1 VYSKIGAADLV
12 VFYCSVAE
20 ERSPTMM
27 ALYQDA
33 VLVPEKRPPGY
44 NEGQVVRLLAG
55 GIRAYKELTNE
66 VVDGVPVNDDVPFRT
81 LRVPT
86 SGLTLCVGD
95 TNYIIL
101 QSPHTKHLS
110 KIMEERQM

>member
-1 VYSKIGAADLV
+1 MNLASSTGAALTFKNAITSKSNVYSKIGAADLV

-44 NEGQVVRLLAG
+44 NENQVVRLLAD
-55 GIRAYKELTNE
+55 GIRAYKELTDE
-66 VVDGVPVNDDVPFRT
+66 VIRGVPVNDDVPFLAT
-81 LRVPT
+81 
-86 SGLTLCVGD
+86 
-95 TNYIIL
+95 Y
-101 QSPHTKHLS
+101 
-110 KIMEERQM
+110 KIT